1 MKNEQEQAYFDQLL
15 ANSETLNLRQVAR
28 MLLSRWYWI
37 VGVLVV
43 AAMACFLYLK
53 LAKPLYLASITLKY
67 SDKKSQLDE
76 LGGGAP
82 TYVFGTTPDEYLTEK
97 YNVMTPEV
105 IKGAIEKLN
114 NPFSFY
120 RLKDLRRI
128 DIYPHRPLQIEVLAY
143 QGDVYERGVF
153 EVEDDELSYTTENGN
168 VQSLGLSLNTTISV
182 PGLSFRIL
190 SAKKEDYT
198 YQFVHNDPP
207 RMVRG
212 LAGAIDMDEVEE
224 GMPIMRLS
232 FKHHNEAYTKD
243 FLLGLLEA
251 YQEYDLR
258 QKQQSSDL
266 TIQFIREQTELY
278 AGLLKASARELELF
292 KQQNQ
297 LMNISES
304 ATEIT
309 AKVRDIEQQKNALEI
324 EKAFIDLLEAN
335 IGSSLEPIN
344 YLSVGLD
351 GSSDNVLLSLLER
364 YNTLIG
370 QRKELLLKYSP
381 NAPSVRNMDE
391 QLLRIRTQ
399 IQENIRLQRQKNT
412 GTTQILNQNMSL
424 LRRRFGQIPALEK
437 NYIYLQS
444 NFEVN
449 KNIYSLLLNK
459 EIESSIS
466 RAGMLPSFYVITQ
479 LEKEKVSPKPVQIV
493 LLALFIGMLLGV
505 GSVLAKRVLTST
517 FTQIEQIERQP
528 KLRFLGTIYHFEGKM
543 SGKGDDLRLFLK
555 DRSIFT
561 ESLSGIRTK
570 LYFKNREEARR
581 GRVLVVTSEQS
592 GEGKSFVTINLAL
605 SFTKIGKKVL
615 VLGADLRRSRI
626 HTYFDSL
633 SDKGLSTY
641 LQQPDKAP
649 IASIIRTSSV
659 PNLDYIVA
667 GPPPFNPG
675 ELLQGQPMDDL
686 LEYCRGVYDYILVDT
701 APVGLVSD
709 NIPLLTKADQ
719 VIYIIRW
726 LYSLGESYHLATQI
740 ATDFG
745 IETVEVIVNDY
756 KPDLL
761 YANLTSGGSSTT
773 SSYGYYRRGYSYRTE
788 GYFDKPKKWGIGAR
802 VRKKLR

>member
-1 MKNEQEQAYFDQLL
+1 MKNEQEQAYFEQLL
-15 ANSETLNLRQVAR
+15 ANSQTLNLRQVAR

-37 VGVLVV
+37 VGALVT
-43 AAMACFLYLK
+43 AAVACFLYLK

-82 TYVFGTTPDEYLTEK
+82 MYVFGTTPDEYLTEK
-97 YNVMTPEV
+97 YNVMSPEV
-105 IKGAIEKLN
+105 IRGAIERLQ

-120 RLKDLRRI
+120 RLKDLRQI
-128 DIYPHRPLQIEVLAY
+128 DIYPYRPLQIEVLHY
-143 QGDVYERGVF
+143 DSDSYERGIF
-153 EVEDDELSYTTENGN
+153 EVEEEELSYTTENGSK
-168 VQSLGLSLNTTISV
+168 QSFILNTNTPIQVPGLTISV
-182 PGLSFRIL
+182 KNI
-190 SAKKEDYT
+190 KKENYT
-198 YQFVHNDPP
+198 YRFVYNDPS

-212 LAGAIDMDEVEE
+212 LVSTIGMNEVEE
-224 GMPIMRLS
+224 GMPIMQLS

-243 FLLGLLEA
+243 FLLALLES
-251 YQEYDLR
+251 YKEYDLK

-266 TIQFIREQTELY
+266 TIQFIKEQTDLY
-278 AGLLKASARELELF
+278 AGLLKGSARELELF

-304 ATEIT
+304 ASEIT
-309 AKVRDIEQQKNALEI
+309 AKVRDIEQQKSALEI
-324 EKAFIDLLEAN
+324 QKAFIDLLDST
-335 IGSSLEPIN
+335 IDSSLEPIN

-381 NAPSVRNMDE
+381 NAAAVRNLDE
-391 QLLRIRTQ
+391 QLLKLRMQ
-399 IQENIRLQRQKNT
+399 IQENIRLQRQKNAS
-412 GTTQILNQNMSL
+412 TTQILTQNMTM
-424 LRRRFGQIPALEK
+424 LRRRFNQIPALEK

-479 LEKEKVSPKPVQIV
+479 LEKEKVSPKPLQII
-493 LLALFIGMLLGV
+493 LLSLFLGVLLGV
-505 GSVLAKRVLTST
+505 GSVLARRFLTST
-517 FTQIEQIERQP
+517 FIHIEQIERQSN
-528 KLRFLGTIYHFEGKM
+528 LHFLGTIHHFEGKV
-543 SGKGDDLRLFLK
+543 SDSSKDLKLFLN
-555 DRSIFT
+555 DRTIFT

-570 LYFKNREEARR
+570 LYFKHRKVANG
-581 GRVLVVTSEQS
+581 GRLLIVTSEQS

-605 SFTKIGKKVL
+605 AFTKIGKKVL
-615 VLGADLRRSRI
+615 ILGADLRRSRI
-626 HTYFDSL
+626 HTYFDSPG
-633 SDKGLSTY
+633 DKGLSTY
-641 LQQPDKAP
+641 LQQPEKTP
-649 IASIIRTSSV
+649 IASVIRQSEI

-675 ELLQGQPMDDL
+675 ELLQRQAMETL
-686 LEYCRGVYDYILVDT
+686 LEHCRAAYDYILIDT

-719 VIYIIRW
+719 VIFIIRW
-726 LYSLGESYHLATQI
+726 LYSAEESYHLASQI
-740 ATDFG
+740 ATDYG
-745 IETVEVIVNDY
+745 VEAIEVIVNDY
-756 KPDLL
+756 KPDAL
-761 YANLTSGGSSTT
+761 YAGLTSGGSYGA
-773 SSYGYYRRGYSYRTE
+773 SSYGYYRHGYPYKAE
-788 GYFDKPKKWGIGAR
+788 GYFEKPKKQRFWR
-802 VRKKLR
+802 RWSKKMS